1 MRTRINVFEPSLNS
15 TELDAIGGVISSN
28 WIGKGSKVTEFESAW
43 AAHIGVN
50 PENVV
55 SITSATEG
63 LFQAIE
69 LLGIGP
75 GDEVIIPSIH
85 FIGAANAVIKAGG
98 IPGFIDVDPTTLN
111 ISVEGISDYPMTRN
125 TKAII
130 TLSYGG
136 VGHNLPLLLNSFRDY
151 WGMKWI
157 EDCACSPSSFYITP
171 EEDVVNISGMT
182 DIAVWSFDAMKI
194 LSTGDGG
201 MVYCRDPELAKR
213 LRQNIYL
220 GMDSESGLSSDK
232 ERWWEFEVTGPGR
245 RAIMND
251 ITAAI
256 GLEQLK
262 KLPAFVARRREI
274 WNTYNERLAGL
285 DWLALPPPVPDY
297 VQSSYYFYWVQLK
310 KRDGLARYLKGK
322 GVYTT
327 FRYYPL
333 HRVFKTG
340 QKLPGADRAA
350 DTTLLLPL
358 HQGLTSDEVEYVCDC
373 VRGFDG

>member
-1 MRTRINVFEPSLNS
+1 MINVFEPALSQNEAAAAAEVM
-15 TELDAIGGVISSN
+15 TGG
-28 WIGKGSKVTEFESAW
+28 WIGRGPKVAAFEAAW

-55 SITSATEG
+55 SISTCTEG
-63 LFQAIE
+63 LFQAVE

-85 FIGAANAVIKAGG
+85 FIGAANAVIKAGAR
-98 IPGFIDVDPTTLN
+98 PVFCDVDSRTLN
-111 ISVEGISDYPMTRN
+111 AGSKMIQDAVTRK
-125 TKAII
+125 TKAMIV
-130 TLSYGG
+130 LSYGG
-136 VGHNLPLLLNSFRDY
+136 VIHPVDDL
-151 WGMKWI
+151 I
-157 EDCACSPSSFYITP
+157 EMPGKPKFIADCACSPATRVKGEAY
-171 EEDVVNISGMT
+171 GMLC

-201 MVYCRDPELAKR
+201 MVYCQDPELAQR

-220 GMDSESGLSSDK
+220 GMDETSGLSSSK

-262 KLPAFVARRREI
+262 KLPRFVARRKEI
-274 WNTYNERLAGL
+274 WGMYNERLAGL
-285 DWLALPPPVPDY
+285 DWLTLPPPVPDY
-297 VQSSYYFYWVQLK
+297 VESSYYFYWVQLE
-310 KRDGLARYLKGK
+310 KRDELARYLKERD
-322 GVYTT
+322 VYVT

-350 DTTLLLPL
+350 DRTLLLPL
-358 HQGLTSDEVEYVCDC
+358 HQGLSSDEVEYICEC
-373 VRGFDG
+373 VRGFEG